1 MWRCRVAFAARGS
14 TLLAMAHEWVHA
26 FDSPERRDL
35 QRALRV
41 LVADDDRDT
50 IEALAA
56 LLQAEGHVVHSVY
69 NGKDVL
75 PAARFFRPD
84 AIVLDVAMPEMSGYA
99 VAQAIRHSFTDLR
112 RPLLIA
118 ISGVWKQVADRQ
130 VGQQVGFDHY
140 LEKPADPA
148 LLLAILQ
155 SLRRQ
160 S

>member
-1 MWRCRVAFAARGS
+1 MRRCRVVFAARGS
-14 TLLAMAHEWVHA
+14 TLSYM
-26 FDSPERRDL
+26 ERRNL

-50 IEALAA
+50 IEALAM

-69 NGKDVL
+69 TGKDVL
-75 PAARFFRPD
+75 PAARLFRPD

-99 VAQAIRHSFTDLR
+99 VAQAIRQSFTDLR
-112 RPLLIA
+112 RPLLVA
-118 ISGVWKQVADRQ
+118 ISGVWKQYADRQ

-148 LLLAILQ
+148 VLLAILD
-155 SLRRQ
+155 SLHRPSADATATR
-160 S
+160 